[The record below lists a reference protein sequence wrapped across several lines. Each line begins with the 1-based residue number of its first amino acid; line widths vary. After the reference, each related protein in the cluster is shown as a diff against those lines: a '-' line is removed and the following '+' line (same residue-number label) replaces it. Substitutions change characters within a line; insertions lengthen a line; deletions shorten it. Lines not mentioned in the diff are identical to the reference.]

1 MTDYDGLL
9 MLDGDMMVVRTW
21 IINSRVYNNLG
32 RITLV
37 LLAVCWCKVASML
50 TGNST
55 AGFCKQ
61 DSDISWVFDLPT
73 DFATVLDTD
82 KLRAMPK

>member
-1 MTDYDGLL
+1 MLVYAACRLLPELALMRDLAWNSSTDCS
-9 MLDGDMMVVRTW
+9 V
-21 IINSRVYNNLG
+21 
-32 RITLV
+32 
-37 LLAVCWCKVASML
+37 
-50 TGNST
+50 
-55 AGFCKQ
+55 Q

>member
-1 MTDYDGLL
+1 MCCRLSGVDRSGRYACIRLTD
-9 MLDGDMMVVRTW
+9 RTH
-21 IINSRVYNNLG
+21 
-32 RITLV
+32 T
-37 LLAVCWCKVASML
+37 
-50 TGNST
+50 
-55 AGFCKQ
+55 Q